1 MTFTIIL
8 VYGVVMFFLYRMF
21 MNALDTAEIT
31 WTDEDTGKQ
40 LTEERYVL
48 SNQAMVQVVI
58 AIAWTGF
65 SFWLVGKQMIEYFY
79 YY

>member
-8 VYGVVMFFLYRMF
+8 VYGAVMFFLYRMF

-31 WTDEDTGKQ
+31 WTDEDTGEEF
-40 LTEERYVL
+40 TEERYVL

>member
-8 VYGVVMFFLYRMF
+8 VYGVVMLFLYRMF
-21 MNALDTAEIT
+21 MNALGTADIT
-31 WTDEDTGKQ
+31 WTDEDTGEQ

-58 AIAWTGF
+58 AIIWTGF
-65 SFWLVGKQMIEYFY
+65 SFWLVGKQTIEYFY

>member
-8 VYGVVMFFLYRMF
+8 VYGVVMFFLYHMF
-21 MNALDTAEIT
+21 MNALGTADIT
-31 WTDEDTGKQ
+31 WTDEDTGEQ
-40 LTEERYVL
+40 LTEELYVL

-65 SFWLVGKQMIEYFY
+65 SFWLIGKQMIEYFY

>member
-8 VYGVVMFFLYRMF
+8 VYGVVMLFLYRMF
-21 MNALDTAEIT
+21 MNALGTADIT
-31 WTDEDTGKQ
+31 WTDEDTGEEF
-40 LTEERYVL
+40 TEERYVL
-48 SNQAMVQVVI
+48 SNQAMVQVAI
-58 AIAWTGF
+58 AIIWTGF

>member
-8 VYGVVMFFLYRMF
+8 VYGVVMLFLYRMF
-21 MNALDTAEIT
+21 MNALGTADIT
-31 WTDEDTGKQ
+31 WTDEDTGEQ

-58 AIAWTGF
+58 AIIWTGF